1 MHEAI
6 ISGGVLC
13 LLKSLE
19 QVGIQCRQDQRETAL
34 VSGFVS
40 LGECLLLIARQ
51 FPRIG
56 IPDIASLDGLV
67 VRKVS
72 YGF

>member
-1 MHEAI
+1 M
-6 ISGGVLC
+6 
-13 LLKSLE
+13 KSLE

-34 VSGFVS
+34 VSGSVS
-40 LGECLLLIARQ
+40 QGECFLLFVRQ
-51 FPRIG
+51 FARIG